1 MGFVFVGLAGGVV
14 TMLRMRGDLGLR
26 CLRCQF
32 VLTFDRGGGG
42 DTQDKQHDKKRREHA
57 QSSYRV
63 DDSADFHRHQFPD
76 PNKTGRLF
84 QNPSLAR
91 VMNGAALP

>member
-1 MGFVFVGLAGGVV
+1 MGFVFVGLIGCVV
-14 TMLRMRGDLGLR
+14 TMLRMGGDLGLCR
-26 CLRCQF
+26 LRRQL

-42 DTQDKQHDKKRREHA
+42 DTQDKQHDKKRGKHA
-57 QSSYRV
+57 QSLYRA
-63 DDSADFHRHQFPD
+63 DDSADFHRHQFPG
-76 PNKTGRLF
+76 PNKTGRFF